1 MSRQVIITRPS
12 GRRLAV
18 IVLEPKYNMRI
29 QYLLNCKM
37 SDKKE
42 CPQSKKAPKV
52 KKPGGRVKKE
62 LSLFV
67 FYLLDSALSRGLAV
81 HPKIPIVNG
90 VKLK

>member
-52 KKPGGRVKKE
+52 KKPGGG
-62 LSLFV
+62 
-67 FYLLDSALSRGLAV
+67 GLPYETDGDARR
-81 HPKIPIVNG
+81 
-90 VKLK
+90 LA

>member
-52 KKPGGRVKKE
+52 KEK
-62 LSLFV
+62 LSLLV

-81 HPKIPIVNG
+81 QPKIPIVNG

>member
-12 GRRLAV
+12 GRPLAV

-42 CPQSKKAPKV
+42 CPQSKKALKV
-52 KKPGGRVKKE
+52 KEK
-62 LSLFV
+62 LSLLV